1 MSFEFNCP
9 EGHRLEAEDRDIGTK
24 SKCPYCGEM
33 FLVPSPTGAVPPSPA
48 VLPTPPP
55 PRTPPPPPVT
65 EAPSPMGGPEDDAF
79 GSLKFHVKSAARKV
93 SNYLDKEPEKLD
105 AASLVAIICLGL
117 SASILAICTVMLLFG
132 NPFFLFFSF
141 FAFILSSVALALG
154 LFTQSMH
161 MRKIVVG
168 CSSVLIVWFL
178 VLCVLAFL
186 LHPLYERLYERRA
199 LPRFRR

>member
-93 SNYLDKEPEKLD
+93 SNYLDKEPAHYDGLGI
-105 AASLVAIICLGL
+105 AAIVLLGL
-117 SASILAICTVMLLFG
+117 SGPAMLLCTG
-132 NPFFLFFSF
+132 LMLTNGLYGLLFSF
-141 FAFILSSVALALG
+141 IACTLSGAAFTVG
-154 LFTQSMH
+154 LFVKPKKF
-161 MRKIVVG
+161 RKLCVTIA
-168 CSSVLIVWFL
+168 SVLIGWCVVLWLFL
-178 VLCVLAFL
+178 VVV
-186 LHPLYERLYERRA
+186 HVR
-199 LPRFRR
+199 